1 MRKSENEQHV
11 ICKLDF
17 AKLWCKKTYIKC
29 ENAKNDL
36 IFVLILCRQLRY
48 SWFSFR
54 LLDSISYCHSICQCM
69 DFCCL

>member
-29 ENAKNDL
+29 EEWFDL
-36 IFVLILCRQLRY
+36 CFDTLQTTTL
-48 SWFSFR
+48 
-54 LLDSISYCHSICQCM
+54 
-69 DFCCL
+69 